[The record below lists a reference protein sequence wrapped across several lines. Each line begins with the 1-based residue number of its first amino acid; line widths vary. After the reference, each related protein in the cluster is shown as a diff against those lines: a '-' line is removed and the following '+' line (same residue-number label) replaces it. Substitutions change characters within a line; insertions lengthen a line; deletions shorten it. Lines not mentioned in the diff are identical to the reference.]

1 MAIWRLALSALLLL
15 AVGVSTASA
24 ILPTERDGQIPPPAA
39 MVAPEYRQLSGPEA
53 ASALPGWNAFVS
65 KEGSGWFVALY
76 RDDLRAPSALMGRG
90 IDLLTATAADEQL
103 AEAARAFASEN
114 AAVLNLDPT
123 QLGAAE
129 VISLVGEK
137 RGVLIQQTYE
147 GLEVIGGRAELYFDG
162 GKLVMMGSEFFPGI
176 DLSTAPALSAERA
189 QVRATEGLT
198 FNAAVDIFDAEPRL
212 VVYPMILEGA
222 VQAYLA
228 WEVRFTTASPE
239 GQWWTYVDASDGEVL
254 TRVNHL
260 AHYDIPTTVKSDVQI
275 NFPTDPET
283 EILSADHWVQ
293 ANSSNF
299 YTNQSGFVN
308 LSVPNNQSYAVHSEI
323 RGRWVNVNRY
333 DGTDA
338 AWNGN
343 GSPGVPLEIKWDD
356 TNSILPERDAYYSVN
371 RIHTWLKS
379 VDPSF
384 NSLDFAMNCYVNRT
398 DGTCN
403 AYWNGSNV
411 NFYKEGGGCVNMATM
426 SDVVMHEYGHG
437 ITQYTYSPSAP
448 PTSSGMGEA
457 FSDIC
462 AQTNTNDRYVGR
474 GIYNGSGYIR
484 DAENLRQYPAT
495 ECGTSVHCLGEVLMG
510 SCWKARKNFIST
522 HGYQDGVR
530 KFDLAHRAAWKT
542 KQFSMPNYLTRLLMA
557 DDDNAN
563 LSDGTPNYHE
573 ICDAFALHNLPCP
586 GITQYIFFLYTPV
599 EDLEQVNT
607 PISIQAYIEPQNCG
621 SLLPDSTK
629 VHYTVDG
636 GQTWSSVLMAPAG
649 PINEFV
655 ADIPGQPCGTLVEYY
670 IRGVT
675 STGVRGT
682 EPDRAPELYVHRFM
696 VGPAS
701 VAVDDNFEADQGWTT
716 PAPDD
721 NATAGLWQRVDPIQ
735 KINGTT
741 IYQPENDHTTG
752 LNNVLCWVTDG
763 TGGYYLNGD
772 VDGGS
777 TTILSPIIDMST
789 ASVAKLDFWAF
800 YMDALVT
807 DDTLRASVSND
818 GGETWLDVK
827 KIFGMNL
834 NAWNNYI
841 TYFTED
847 DIDFTN
853 QMRFRF
859 RITDYNNNS
868 CLEGL
873 VDDVYLT
880 FVGCSGTDDVA
891 EQDLLPRDFTVQ
903 PSRPNPMRQSTSLR
917 FALPAPAA
925 VRVDV
930 FDASGRLVRNIFEA
944 AMPAGYHAIDW
955 DGRDTDGRQVSSG
968 VYWYRVNAGDEAQTR
983 KLLVVR

>member
-1 MAIWRLALSALLLL
+1 MAIWRPALSVLLLL
-15 AVGVSTASA
+15 AVGFSTASA

-53 ASALPGWNAFVS
+53 ASALPGWSAFVAR
-65 KEGSGWFVALY
+65 EGKGWFVASY
-76 RDDLRAPSALMGRG
+76 REDLGAPAALMGPG

-103 AEAARAFASEN
+103 AEAARFFAAEQ
-114 AAVLNLDPT
+114 AALLHIDPA
-123 QLGAAE
+123 QLGPAE
-129 VISLVGEK
+129 VVSLNGEK
-137 RGVLIQQTYE
+137 RGVLIQQSYE
-147 GLEVIGGRAELYFDG
+147 GLEVVGGRLDLYFDG
-162 GKLVMMGSEFFPGI
+162 GKLFMMGSEFYPGI
-176 DLSTAPALSAERA
+176 SLSTSPVLSSQRA

-198 FNAAVDIFDAEPRL
+198 FNAAVDAFESEPRL
-212 VVYPMILEGA
+212 VVYPMVLDGA

-228 WEVRFTTASPE
+228 WEVRFTTSSPE
-239 GQWWTYVDASDGEVL
+239 GQWWVYVDASDGEVL

-260 AHYDIPTTVKSDVQI
+260 AHYDIPTTIESDVQI
-275 NFPTDPET
+275 NFPTDPQT
-283 EILSADHWVQ
+283 EIPSADHWVQ
-293 ANSSNF
+293 ANGATF
-299 YTNQSGFVN
+299 YTDENGFVN
-308 LSVPNNQSYAVHSEI
+308 LNVPLNQSYAVNSQI
-323 RGRWVNVNRY
+323 RGRWANVNRY
-333 DGTDA
+333 DGSDA
-338 AWNGN
+338 VWNGN
-343 GSPGVPLEIKWDD
+343 GTPGVPLNIKWDD
-356 TNSILPERDAYYSVN
+356 SNSIIAERDAYYSVN
-371 RIHTWLKS
+371 RIHSWLKS
-379 VDPSF
+379 VDPAF
-384 NSLDFAMNCYVNRT
+384 NSLDFSMNCYVNRT

-403 AYWNGSNV
+403 AYWNGSNI

-462 AQTNTNDRYVGR
+462 AQTVTNDRYMGR
-474 GIYNGSGYIR
+474 GMYNGSGYIR

-495 ECGTSVHCLGEVLMG
+495 ECGGQVHCLGEVMMG
-510 SCWKARKNFIST
+510 AAWKARKNYINT
-522 HGYQDGVR
+522 WGYETGVS

-563 LSDGTPNYHE
+563 LADGTPNYYE

-586 GITQYIFFLYTPV
+586 GITQYIFFSYSPV

-621 SLLPDSTK
+621 SLLPDSTR
-629 VHYTVDG
+629 VHYTIDG
-636 GQTWSSVLMAPAG
+636 GQTWTEALMTPAG
-649 PINEFV
+649 PANEFV
-655 ADIPGQPCGTLVEYY
+655 AEIPGQPCGTLVEYY

-682 EPDRAPELYVHRFM
+682 EPERAPNLGVHRFM
-696 VGPAS
+696 VGPAT

-716 PAPDD
+716 PAPGD
-721 NATAGLWQRVDPIQ
+721 NATAGLWERVDPVQ
-735 KINGTT
+735 KANGTT
-741 IYQPENDHTTG
+741 IYQPENDHTLG
-752 LNNVLCWVTDG
+752 AGNILCWVTDG

-777 TTILSPIIDMST
+777 TTILSPVINMST

-800 YMDALVT
+800 YMDALVI

-818 GGETWLDVK
+818 GGTTWLDIL
-827 KIFGMNL
+827 KISGTGL

-841 TYFTED
+841 VYVDDGDLPFTS
-847 DIDFTN
+847 

-859 RITDYNNNS
+859 QITDFNNNS

-873 VDDVYLT
+873 IDDVYLT
-880 FVGCSGTDDVA
+880 YVGCSGPDDVA
-891 EQDLLPRDFTVQ
+891 EDNLLPRTFMVE
-903 PSRPNPMRQSTSLR
+903 PARPNPARQGAALR
-917 FALPAPAA
+917 FALPSPSQ

-930 FDASGRLVRNIFEA
+930 FDASGRLVRNVAES
-944 AMPAGYHAIDW
+944 AMAAGYHSVSW
-955 DGRDTDGRQVSSG
+955 DGRDSDGRQVSSG
-968 VYWYRVNAGDEAQTR
+968 VYWYRVNAGEKALTR
-983 KLLVVR
+983 KMLVVR